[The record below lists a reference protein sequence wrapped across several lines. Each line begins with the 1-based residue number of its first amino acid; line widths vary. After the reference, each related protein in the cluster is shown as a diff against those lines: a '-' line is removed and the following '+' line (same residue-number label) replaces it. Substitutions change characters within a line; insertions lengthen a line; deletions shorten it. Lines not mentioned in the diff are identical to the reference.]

1 MLPDIL
7 KFATALFCLFATIIL
22 MRRQWADMEPAARA
36 RSQRIFSIS
45 VGVALVLAALL
56 FYGMYALSHRSVI

>member
-7 KFATALFCLFATIIL
+7 KAAAALFCLLATVML

-36 RSQRIFSIS
+36 KSQRIFSIS
-45 VGVALVLAALL
+45 AGVAVVLAAIL
-56 FYGMYALSHRSVI
+56 FYAMYALSHR

>member
-7 KFATALFCLFATIIL
+7 KFSAALFCLLATAML

-45 VGVALVLAALL
+45 LAVAIVLAALL
-56 FYGMYALSHRSVI
+56 FYGMYALSHR